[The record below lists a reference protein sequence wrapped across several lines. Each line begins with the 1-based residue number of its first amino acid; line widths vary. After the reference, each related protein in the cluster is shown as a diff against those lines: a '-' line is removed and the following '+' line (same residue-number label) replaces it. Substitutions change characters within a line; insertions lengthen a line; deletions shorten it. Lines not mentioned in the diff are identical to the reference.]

1 MPTEKLYCYVDET
14 GQDTKGRLFVV
25 SVAVAKKERD
35 ELLHLLGRIEGE
47 SGKRA
52 VKWRQAK
59 RAFKYAYME
68 LVLRHPQFVGK
79 IFYRVAE
86 DTQAYHQVML
96 ATVASVVREA
106 KSQDKYKA
114 SVFIDGL
121 PRGEVRA
128 VGTELRKSGIATEKV
143 RGVRD
148 ESNALIRLA
157 DAVAGLVR
165 DATEGSADARRLR
178 QIGAQAGA
186 LRAI

>member
-1 MPTEKLYCYVDET
+1 ME
-14 GQDTKGRLFVV
+14 
-25 SVAVAKKERD
+25 A
-35 ELLHLLGRIEGE
+35 E

-59 RAFKYAYME
+59 REFKYAYME

-128 VGTELRKSGIATEKV
+128 VGTDLRKSGIATEKV

-157 DAVAGLVR
+157 DAVAGLIR
-165 DATEGSADARRLR
+165 EAAEGNTEARQLR
-178 QIGAQAGA
+178 QVGERRRS
-186 LRAI
+186 LRAV